1 MPIKM
6 LSENH
11 RSAELQA
18 ELVFPVSA
26 VSIGSALLHHPTSFL
41 PKGEACKNARGMPDI
56 SRRDLWGSYVLW

>member
-26 VSIGSALLHHPTSFL
+26 VSIGLSITAS
-41 PKGEACKNARGMPDI
+41 
-56 SRRDLWGSYVLW
+56 SYFFFA